1 MMNPETGIRIE
12 QVLSRLLPAAELEPA
27 RLHQAMRYACL
38 NGGKRIRARLVYAT
52 GELFALPEPMLDP
65 AAAAVEMIH
74 AYSLIHDDLPAMDN
88 DALRR
93 GKPTVHIAF
102 DEATAILAGDA
113 LQALAYSS
121 LADCDWPD
129 AMKVRALQILIH
141 ASGSRGMCGGQQL
154 DMDASGKTLSLEQ
167 LQQVHALKTGAL
179 IKAAILIPATL
190 AKADAQCTAL
200 LTAFADDLGLAFQI
214 QDDILD
220 VEASTQ
226 QLGKS
231 AGKDAAQA
239 KATYPALL
247 GLDGAKNRLAELA
260 VSMPEQLAHFGD
272 RGEALKTLAAFTV
285 GRQN

>member
-1 MMNPETGIRIE
+1 MM
-12 QVLSRLLPAAELEPA
+12 
-27 RLHQAMRYACL
+27 
-38 NGGKRIRARLVYAT
+38 
-52 GELFALPEPMLDP
+52 
-65 AAAAVEMIH
+65 H

-113 LQALAYSS
+113 LQALAYET
-121 LADCDWPD
+121 LAMAKWPD
-129 AMKVRALQILIH
+129 AEKIQALQLLLA
-141 ASGSRGMCGGQQL
+141 ASGSCGMCGGQQL

-167 LQQVHALKTGAL
+167 LQHVHALKTGAL

-190 AKADAQCTAL
+190 AKADAQSTAS

-220 VEASTQ
+220 VEASTE

-231 AGKDAAQA
+231 AGKDIAQE
-239 KATYPALL
+239 KSTYPALL
-247 GLDGAKNRLAELA
+247 GLDKSKNMLASLMQ
-260 VSMPEQLAHFGD
+260 SMRAHLKHFGAD
-272 RGEALKTLAAFTV
+272 AEPLLALAAFAV
-285 GRQN
+285 SRRN

>member
-1 MMNPETGIRIE
+1 MPNERIE
-12 QVLSRLLPAAELEPA
+12 RVLNALLPAEDVVPE

-38 NGGKRIRARLVYAT
+38 GGGKRIRARLVYAT
-52 GELFALPEPMLDP
+52 GELYALPLSMLDP

-93 GKPTVHIAF
+93 GKPTVHVAYC
-102 DEATAILAGDA
+102 EATAILAGDA
-113 LQALAYSS
+113 LQALAYET
-121 LADCDWPD
+121 LATAEWPSTE
-129 AMKVRALQILIH
+129 KIQALQLLLT

-154 DMDASGKTLSLEQ
+154 DMQAGGQMLDIAALEQ
-167 LQQVHALKTGAL
+167 LHALKTGAL

-190 AKADAQCTAL
+190 AKADAQSAAL
-200 LTAFADDLGLAFQI
+200 LAVFADNLGLAFQI

-220 VEASTQ
+220 VEASTE

-231 AGKDAAQA
+231 AGKDLEQA

-247 GLDGAKNRLAELA
+247 GLAGAKSRLAQLSA
-260 VSMPEQLAHFGD
+260 SMHEQLAHFGG
-272 RGEALKTLAAFTV
+272 RGEALRALATYTV
-285 GRQN
+285 GRQY